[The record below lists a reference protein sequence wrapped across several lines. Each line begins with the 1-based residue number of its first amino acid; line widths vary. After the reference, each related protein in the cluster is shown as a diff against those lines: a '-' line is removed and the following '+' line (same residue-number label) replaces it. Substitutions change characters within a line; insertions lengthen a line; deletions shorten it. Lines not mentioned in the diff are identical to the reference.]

1 VNRHNSTRTIAFV
14 ILAVILLALPIVLR
28 DPYIIHILIMV
39 GISIILCASLRLVFM
54 TGIWNLGQ
62 IAFYA
67 IGAYTLTLLMVYYD
81 VSFWLA
87 LPLAGIAAA
96 AVSIGFGYLTI
107 RVRGLYFLMLTVA
120 FVEII
125 RLTII
130 AVPFLGAQRVMNI
143 PPPNPIVIP
152 FLLRIEFIS
161 KTPYYYLA
169 LALVAI
175 TLAILYL
182 IERSR
187 IGGILK
193 SIATSEPLCESVGI
207 DTTRYKVIAFVICSF
222 FAGIAGG
229 FYAPYIGII
238 APGSFTAWTS
248 IMVFLSLVVGGVAS
262 FWGPVIGAAFMTVL
276 PEVLRGAVSYEPM
289 VSGIILL
296 LVLFFL
302 PGGLVS
308 LPGVIRSRMMKR
320 KGTEYKGDQ
329 NV

>member
-1 VNRHNSTRTIAFV
+1 MSRQNLTKTTTFAV
-14 ILAVILLALPIVLR
+14 LAVILLIVPIVIR
-28 DPYIIHILIMV
+28 DAYIIHIFIMV
-39 GISIILCASLRLVFM
+39 GISIILCASLRLVQM
-54 TGIWNLGQ
+54 TGIWNMGQ

-67 IGAYTLTLLMVYYD
+67 LGGYTLTLLMIYCN

-96 AVSIGFGYLTI
+96 VVSLGFGYLTI
-107 RVRGLYFLMLTVA
+107 RVRGLYFLMLTIA

-125 RLTII
+125 RLTIT

-175 TLAILYL
+175 TLAVLYL

-193 SIATSEPLCESVGI
+193 SIATGESLCKSVGI
-207 DTTRYKVIAFVICSF
+207 DTTRYKVMAFVICSF

-229 FYAPYIGII
+229 FYAPYIGLI
-238 APGSFTAWTS
+238 APGSFTVWAS
-248 IMVFLSLVVGGVAS
+248 IMIFLSLVIGGVGS
-262 FWGPVIGAAFMTVL
+262 FWGSLIGATFMTVL

-289 VSGIILL
+289 ISGIILL
-296 LVLFFL
+296 LVIFFL
-302 PGGLVS
+302 PSGLAS
-308 LPGVIRSRMMKR
+308 LPGVIRSKIMKR
-320 KGTEYKGDQ
+320 KGTEYKG
-329 NV
+329 